1 MLNPVILMTL
11 LVTTGLVFSCGSPN
25 DSSWATDLDTISE
38 LNCQAMQ
45 LREAR
50 FSLADSMRPYQ
61 DSLINYGASLPHR
74 KEHWE
79 SSLAVM
85 NQRKDLLADS
95 SRNLSDTIR
104 VELQKLTKDLTVEEK
119 RVFNDSLRARTDKL
133 DCL

>member
-1 MLNPVILMTL
+1 MAL
-11 LVTTGLVFSCGSPN
+11 LITTGLGASCGSPHEADWTQN
-25 DSSWATDLDTISE
+25 LHKIST

-50 FSLADSMRPYQ
+50 FSLADSIRIYQ
-61 DSLINYGASLPHR
+61 DSLLTNGASMVQR
-74 KEHWE
+74 KEIWE
-79 SSLAVM
+79 STLMLM

-104 VELQKLTKDLTVEEK
+104 VELQKLTREMTVEEK
-119 RVFNDSLRARTDKL
+119 RVFNDSLQARTDKL